1 MSNIST
7 AKSSLHAELMHV
19 QSGLAYYQSRV
30 EALSAAIHQLDEIGD
45 EDMSGLDIEEISS
58 SNRPAGRRGRRAKG
72 AAGAARKA
80 GRPAR
85 AGRVAAQSRK
95 LKGDSR
101 LPSTGG
107 DFIPDLITSQKQ
119 SMNELVHA
127 AAEKMPFKV
136 TADEQRQ
143 LRARLVAAVGGL
155 LRTGAIRDEG
165 KGRERVYFR
174 D

>member
-7 AKSSLHAELMHV
+7 AKSSLRAELIHV

-45 EDMSGLDIEEISS
+45 EDMGELDMEEISGG
-58 SNRPAGRRGRRAKG
+58 NQPAGRRGRRASSV
-72 AAGAARKA
+72 ASATRKA

-85 AGRVAAQSRK
+85 AGRAAAQSRK
-95 LKGDSR
+95 PKGESR

-107 DFIPDLITSQKQ
+107 DFIPDLITSQRQ
-119 SMNELVHA
+119 TMNELVHA
-127 AAEKMPFKV
+127 AAAKMPFKV
-136 TADEQRQ
+136 TADELRQ

-155 LRTGAIRDEG
+155 LRAGAIRDEG
-165 KGRERVYFR
+165 KGRARVYFR